1 MPPAAITFDFHNTLA
16 RCDDWFHLEVY
27 DLLPAF
33 LSWYE
38 RAEPN
43 AIAGVDRD
51 QAVVAYRQ
59 IREQV
64 HASGIEQDAAT
75 CLLRVLR
82 SLDVEVPE
90 ATVERGLAT
99 IMKATL
105 PDASPMPGSVE
116 AVQEVAERGIPMAVV
131 SSAIYHPFLEWT
143 LDKFQIRQ
151 HFELVVT
158 SADCGYYKST
168 PKIYEYVLER
178 LGQSPGS
185 CLHVGDS
192 ALYDVQS
199 ARSAGM
205 RTVWVNWD
213 DEDVDGHRPDL
224 VVSNLHGLTDVL
236 LSGPR
241 GT

>member
-38 RAEPN
+38 QAEPD
-43 AIAGVDRD
+43 AVTGVDRD
-51 QAVVAYRQ
+51 RAVDAYRR
-59 IREQV
+59 IRERV
-64 HASGIEQDAAT
+64 HMSGIEQDAAT
-75 CLLRVLR
+75 CLQRVLR
-82 SLDVEVPE
+82 SLELEVPD
-90 ATVERGLAT
+90 ATVERGLET
-99 IMKATL
+99 IMRCTL

-116 AVQEVAERGIPMAVV
+116 TVREIAAAGTTMAVV

-143 LDKFQIRQ
+143 LEKFGIRQ
-151 HFELVVT
+151 HFELIVT

-168 PKIYEYVLER
+168 PRIYEYVLDR
-178 LGQSPGS
+178 LGRPQGI
-185 CLHVGDS
+185 CVHVGDS
-192 ALYDVQS
+192 VVYDVQS

-205 RTVWVNWD
+205 KTVWVNWD
-213 DEDVDGHRPDL
+213 DETVDGHRPDL
-224 VVSNLHGLTDVL
+224 VVPSLQG
-236 LSGPR
+236 LSGILLDGLE